1 LQAQKIDSRIT
12 VNDVLPTLAEAV
24 GFKDF
29 NTANLDGANQWDFL
43 SGQTNQAIP
52 TSYIIHG
59 TGNEAYYK
67 GNWKLVV
74 PSFPRG
80 KPVDDPMWQ
89 TFMDMDK
96 FGGEENREPYGGLE
110 GVNAGPL
117 HPIYYMVPLFLLSI
131 IGLIWWWRMN

>member
-1 LQAQKIDSRIT
+1 MCIRDRYN
-12 VNDVLPTLAEAV
+12 VGDNPTESKNVIAENGTIADDL
-24 GFKDF
+24 FKEY
-29 NTANLDGANQWDFL
+29 GA
-43 SGQTNQAIP
+43 
-52 TSYIIHG
+52 
-59 TGNEAYYK
+59 
-67 GNWKLVV
+67 
-74 PSFPRG
+74 FPRG

-131 IGLIWWWRMN
+131 IGLIWWWRNRRKLKKNGK